1 MSLGDWRIMRQ
12 RVQDSI
18 AIAVRVYSGPGVLPA
33 TYNFLVCEFGGF
45 ENVLCDA
52 GIYIIT
58 SVDGWRGCPHHA
70 IHFKS
75 LQTHKLRNYNTFYI
89 ASCTPDPLL

>member
-58 SVDGWRGCPHHA
+58 DGADVRITQYILKA
-70 IHFKS
+70 S
-75 LQTHKLRNYNTFYI
+75 KLRLFI
-89 ASCTPDPLL
+89 